1 MLTKISISFI
11 ALFIIS
17 ATIFAQKTLSE
28 GTIVYDITIST
39 GNKEPQMADAFD
51 GATTT
56 VYLKGGF
63 SKTEMVSALGNEK
76 TIHDSKL
83 GNAVIL
89 KEYSG
94 QKLMITLTKENWE
107 LKNKKYNN
115 VVFDV
120 SNDTKTIIG
129 YACKKATAT
138 LTDGSTIIV
147 YFTNDVTL
155 VNKGY
160 DEVFKSLP
168 GLPMQ
173 YEFVNGKIK
182 YTYTVS
188 SINFNPIAASIFAFP
203 KSGYR
208 VISYDESKT
217 NSNK

>member
-1 MLTKISISFI
+1 MSTKKIISFI
-11 ALFIIS
+11 ACII
-17 ATIFAQKTLSE
+17 IYNIVVAQKTLSE
-28 GTIVYDITIST
+28 GTIVYDIAINT

-63 SKTEMVSALGNEK
+63 SKTEMISALGNEK
-76 TIHDSKL
+76 TIYDSKL

-107 LKNKKYNN
+107 MKNKKYRN
-115 VVFDV
+115 VAFDI
-120 SNDTKTIIG
+120 SNDTKMIIG
-129 YACKKATAT
+129 YTCKKATAT
-138 LTDGSTIIV
+138 LADGSSIIV
-147 YFTNDVTL
+147 YFTNEVVL

-160 DEVFKSLP
+160 DELFKNLP

-173 YEFVNGKIK
+173 YEFVNGKTK

-188 SINFNPIAASIFAFP
+188 SINFNPIAATMFAFP
-203 KSGYR
+203 KNGYR
-208 VISYDESKT
+208 VISYDENKT

>member
-1 MLTKISISFI
+1 MLTKTFISFI

-17 ATIFAQKTLSE
+17 ATVFAQKTLSE
-28 GTIVYDITIST
+28 GTIVYDIAIST

-63 SKTEMVSALGNEK
+63 SKTEMTSALGNEK

-107 LKNKKYNN
+107 MKNKKYNN

-129 YACKKATAT
+129 YTCKKATAT

-147 YFTNDVTL
+147 YFTNDITL

-160 DEVFKSLP
+160 DEVFKNLL